1 MGKVSNADALKAI
14 DTVTKAKFGTPTAK
28 AAAVAEKAVKFVKA
42 PTATGGTKAINIAG
56 SVDVASYV
64 YCAVSKT
71 ASRLRMLN
79 ATATKNTTV
88 TTKAAEPVKEVVNLQ
103 SSSMAT
109 KYTIKR
115 FEAKAGALAFTF
127 LFDGLLEG
135 KSYDWLCEATSLAPV
150 NAAFRTPMSKGKT
163 ATSPAPKVEE

>member
-79 ATATKNTTV
+79 TTKNPTV
-88 TTKAAEPVKEVVNLQ
+88 PTKAAEPVKEVVNLQ

-109 KYTIKR
+109 KYTI
-115 FEAKAGALAFTF
+115 
-127 LFDGLLEG
+127 
-135 KSYDWLCEATSLAPV
+135 
-150 NAAFRTPMSKGKT
+150 
-163 ATSPAPKVEE
+163 